1 MIGSHV
7 KLVLAAI
14 FTATSIALQ
23 ADTRGLLLPNPVKG
37 ERLAGSVT
45 AEVCANV
52 KVVKGSV
59 LRVRF

>member
-7 KLVLAAI
+7 KLAFAAI

-23 ADTRGLLLPNPVKG
+23 ADTLGLLLPKPVKG

-45 AEVCANV
+45 AEE
-52 KVVKGSV
+52 V
-59 LRVRF
+59 LRHIAGGEAR